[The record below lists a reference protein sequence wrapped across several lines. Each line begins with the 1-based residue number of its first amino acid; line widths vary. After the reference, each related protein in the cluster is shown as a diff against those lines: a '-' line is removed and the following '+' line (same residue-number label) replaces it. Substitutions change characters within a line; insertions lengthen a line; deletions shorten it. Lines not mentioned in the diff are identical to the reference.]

1 MGKACKDIS
10 EAKGILDPPWEEL
23 DLGGWGE
30 GELFVSLLKARRGE
44 V

>member
-23 DLGGWGE
+23 DLGGGGAGGAVCKFAQGQE
-30 GELFVSLLKARRGE
+30 R
-44 V
+44 

>member
-1 MGKACKDIS
+1 MGKASKDIS

-23 DLGGWGE
+23 DLGGWG
-30 GELFVSLLKARRGE
+30 GLFVSLLKARRGE